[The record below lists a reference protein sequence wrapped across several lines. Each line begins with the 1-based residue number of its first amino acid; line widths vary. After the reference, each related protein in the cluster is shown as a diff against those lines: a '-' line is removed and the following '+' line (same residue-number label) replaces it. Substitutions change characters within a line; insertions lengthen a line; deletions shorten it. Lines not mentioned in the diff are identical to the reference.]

1 MNANKNWRK
10 WKHEHPGYKKD
21 YPGGRNEY
29 QILIAVGLGSIK
41 HKSLRRLVD
50 RFIQAGSHEKISL
63 LYDEADQLDA
73 EIYRLKGQLK
83 EAKDKLR
90 LVAMKSIRK
99 IQEEAALV

>member
-73 EIYRLKGQLK
+73 EIYRLRGQLMAAK
-83 EAKDKLR
+83 EELKL
-90 LVAMKSIRK
+90 IRPPVLP
-99 IQEEAALV
+99 EVVPEAVLT